1 MKGSSQS
8 TDHAVPRDLV
18 EVASWDVTQGT
29 GLLTVLAMCV
39 FPVAFSESPHK
50 QSVICMMLQA
60 AVG

>member
-50 QSVICMMLQA
+50 
-60 AVG
+60 

>member
-1 MKGSSQS
+1 MKGGSQS

-50 QSVICMMLQA
+50 
-60 AVG
+60 